1 MSYLQKTNAQLQ
13 LLKSARQFQL
23 LQKSNKQIYIYIY
36 NYTTEKYKRKTS
48 YSQKNN
54 SWLKL
59 LKFAKNICLRKKKKK
74 LKNLDVKT
82 YVDTKQRNI
91 RENLVTFN

>member
-1 MSYLQKTNAQLQ
+1 M
-13 LLKSARQFQL
+13 
-23 LQKSNKQIYIYIY
+23 
-36 NYTTEKYKRKTS
+36 EKYKRKTS

-59 LKFAKNICLRKKKKK
+59 LKFAKNICLRKKK

-82 YVDTKQRNI
+82 YVDTK
-91 RENLVTFN
+91 

>member
-1 MSYLQKTNAQLQ
+1 MSYPQKNYAQLW

-23 LQKSNKQIYIYIY
+23 LQKSNNIYIY
-36 NYTTEKYKRKTS
+36 NYTIEKYKRKTS

-59 LKFAKNICLRKKKKK
+59 LKFAKNICLRKNK

-91 RENLVTFN
+91 RENLVTFY